1 MKKIL
6 FVLEKGRNLYY
17 GAETSLKEYIEEL
30 SKNKK
35 IEIYLLVR
43 KSLFFKQEDIMNE
56 TKRFFKG
63 VNLKKI
69 YILPLPLKNIKIS
82 SNLYNNRIRIKG
94 RIAELLNNIIWKIYG
109 KRKYD
114 EILKKEMFTLV
125 HINTLQL
132 YEITNLSQSNYF
144 IHVRNCFEK
153 NILKKD
159 FFNNIK
165 GIIAIAN
172 DVYESLK
179 EMGIDNKIIILNNPI
194 NGKKIE
200 KISLDDQKEIY
211 EKYKINKE
219 EVIVA
224 LIGRI
229 SPEKGIVYA
238 IEEFNK
244 LKRKDIKLL
253 IIGDATDKIYENN
266 CKKLAYKNE
275 NIKFIPVTSK
285 IELFYSISDYI
296 LRSDDIVGLGR
307 THLEGLFSGNNLI
320 MPGTDEFID
329 ENENLKKYKE
339 KILIYKPQK
348 ENELTKILNTIG
360 KVKKGERYSNVEE
373 YTKKMLK
380 FYNDK
385 IK

>member
-172 DVYESLK
+172 DVYEPLK

>member
-125 HINTLQL
+125 HINALQL

-172 DVYESLK
+172 DVYEPLK

>member
-17 GAETSLKEYIEEL
+17 GVETSLKEYIEEL

-172 DVYESLK
+172 DVYEPLK